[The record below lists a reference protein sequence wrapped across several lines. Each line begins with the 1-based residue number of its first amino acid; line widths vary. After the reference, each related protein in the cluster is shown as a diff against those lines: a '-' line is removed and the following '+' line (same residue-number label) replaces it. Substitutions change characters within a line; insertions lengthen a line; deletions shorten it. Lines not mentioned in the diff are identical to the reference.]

1 MKLFNVITF
10 CCAIFAGSAIADN
23 KLPDWLS
30 TSKKDY
36 DLVRAFYLS
45 GFASK
50 AMNNQFGYHLP
61 SELVNDFK
69 DNEFATQEKWNTIP
83 IVYGEI
89 KSIRM
94 VNNKP
99 IVELF
104 TPGENATP
112 LNYIKLKILDSK
124 QDSLLKLKKGDDIY
138 AVCSGANFSLVPIL
152 SNCTP
157 ATDVIDAALSFSGEY
172 MFPAFDSFSPTKQ
185 NVKYIFTNQ
194 DPVQMMNFI
203 GYLSLVDTTK
213 DKKKMDM
220 VRKCTPWKPE
230 CSQQFVDVMEGF
242 DSIMYKYEGEF
253 KNYIELK

>member
-69 DNEFATQEKWNTIP
+69 DNEFAAQEKWNTIP

-112 LNYIKLKILDSK
+112 LNYMLNLQSK
-124 QDSLLKLKKGDDIY
+124 CNKKRSTHQLEY
-138 AVCSGANFSLVPIL
+138 NFVSTQKPFPNDKYFLPT
-152 SNCTP
+152 SYNKRARKDNDFTRTGQKTSRNCQSTG
-157 ATDVIDAALSFSGEY
+157 T
-172 MFPAFDSFSPTKQ
+172 
-185 NVKYIFTNQ
+185 
-194 DPVQMMNFI
+194 
-203 GYLSLVDTTK
+203 
-213 DKKKMDM
+213 
-220 VRKCTPWKPE
+220 
-230 CSQQFVDVMEGF
+230 
-242 DSIMYKYEGEF
+242 
-253 KNYIELK
+253 

>member
-1 MKLFNVITF
+1 
-10 CCAIFAGSAIADN
+10 
-23 KLPDWLS
+23 
-30 TSKKDY
+30 
-36 DLVRAFYLS
+36 
-45 GFASK
+45 
-50 AMNNQFGYHLP
+50 
-61 SELVNDFK
+61 
-69 DNEFATQEKWNTIP
+69 
-83 IVYGEI
+83 
-89 KSIRM
+89 
-94 VNNKP
+94 
-99 IVELF
+99 
-104 TPGENATP
+104 
-112 LNYIKLKILDSK
+112 
-124 QDSLLKLKKGDDIY
+124 
-138 AVCSGANFSLVPIL
+138 ANFSLVPIL